1 MSNQITTAFV
11 QQYGANIDLLA
22 QQMNCRFEG
31 KVRMEDQHSE
41 TRYFEQIGATE
52 VVEALSRH
60 DDTPLIDTPH
70 DRRQVVLRTFRW
82 ADLIDNADDVRTLI
96 DPTSSYVQSAV
107 MAMNRKKD
115 DLIIDA
121 LGGSANTG
129 KAGGTAVA
137 LPSAQKVAV
146 GTTDLT
152 YSKMLAAKEIMWG
165 NDVDEDEEMF
175 LVCSGRQI
183 SALLATEQVG
193 SADYNTVK
201 ALAEGKINSFMGFT
215 FIRSER
221 LYGITDGVKGG
232 AANADRAAYAYC
244 KSGILLSKGDNSITR
259 VTERADKN
267 YAIQPFREEYYG
279 ATRMEE
285 DKVVQIACKET

>member
-22 QQMNCRFEG
+22 QQKDCRFEG

-41 TRYFEQIGATE
+41 TRYFEQVGATD
-52 VVEALSRH
+52 VVEATSRH

-70 DRRQVVLRTFRW
+70 DRRQVILRTFRW

-96 DPTSSYVQSAV
+96 DPTSTYVQSAV

-115 DLIIDA
+115 DLVIAAATGDA
-121 LGGSANTG
+121 KTG
-129 KAGGTAVA
+129 KAGATSVS
-137 LPSAQKVAV
+137 LPASQKVAL
-146 GTTDLT
+146 GTTNLT
-152 YSKMLAAKEIMWG
+152 IAKMLSSLEIFMS
-165 NDVDEDEEMF
+165 NDVDDDEEKFM
-175 LVCSGRQI
+175 VCTGRQI
-183 SALLATEQVG
+183 TSLLNTTEVK
-193 SADYNTVK
+193 SSDYNTVK
-201 ALAEGKINSFMGFT
+201 ALAEGRINSYMGFT

-221 LYGITDGVKGG
+221 LPGG
-232 AANADRAAYAYC
+232 SGAVADRTIFSYC
-244 KSGILLSKGDNSITR
+244 KSGILLSKGDKVITR

-267 YAIQPFREEYYG
+267 YSVQPFREEYYG

-285 DKVVQIACKET
+285 DKVVQINCKET

>member
-1 MSNQITTAFV
+1 MSNEITTAFV
-11 QQYGANIDLLA
+11 QQYGANIDLLS

-52 VVEALSRH
+52 VVEATSRH

-70 DRRQVVLRTFRW
+70 DRRKVDLRTFRW

-115 DLIIDA
+115 DLLIAAA
-121 LGGSANTG
+121 LGNAYTG
-129 KAGGTAVA
+129 KAGGTTVA
-137 LPSAQKVAV
+137 LPAAQKVAV

-152 YSKMLAAKEIMWG
+152 VTKLLSALEILMG
-165 NDVDEDEEMF
+165 NDVDDEEEKF
-175 LVCSGRQI
+175 CVCGSRQI
-183 SALLATEQVG
+183 HALLNSTEVK
-193 SADYNTVK
+193 SSDYNTVK
-201 ALAEGKINSFMGFT
+201 ALAEGKVDSFAGYT

-221 LYGITDGVKGG
+221 LSKTGNNRECFV
-232 AANADRAAYAYC
+232 YA
-244 KSGILLSKGDNSITR
+244 KSGLLLSRGDKSITR
-259 VTERADKN
+259 VTERPDKN
-267 YAIQPFREEYYG
+267 YAVQPFREEYYG

-285 DKVVQIACKET
+285 DKVVQITCDESATI